1 MPVSDSGL
9 STAETPLAS
18 PGRLRHS
25 RWLVRVLGAS
35 GVLIVVAV
43 IVCAVLA
50 GTYQPLGVD
59 GEATGP
65 VGGMPPFAASL
76 TNTFGSEP
84 GQYYVA
90 PRTTPFTIEGTVT
103 NTGPEPVTIIGA
115 TIINPAAPG
124 GSLLAWP
131 LTMAGQAEWY
141 NPENDPAQ
149 LPAGCELKACPLSG
163 LRLQPGVGVTIAL
176 PVRFVSSCY
185 DPNGWTGA
193 DRFYVRERFGPFTHW
208 VAIAYSP
215 PYIFHEPGVPNLRI
229 TGLTCPR

>member
-1 MPVSDSGL
+1 V
-9 STAETPLAS
+9 LA
-18 PGRLRHS
+18 
-25 RWLVRVLGAS
+25 
-35 GVLIVVAV
+35 VVAV
-43 IVCAVLA
+43 MVCAALA

-65 VGGMPPFAASL
+65 IAGMPPFAGSL

-90 PRTTPFTIEGTVT
+90 PRTTPFTIDGSVT
-103 NTGPEPVTIIGA
+103 NTGPEAVTIIGA

-124 GSLLAWP
+124 GTLLAWP
-131 LTMAGQAEWY
+131 LTRAGQAEWY
-141 NPENDPAQ
+141 NPGDGPGQ
-149 LPAGCELKACPLSG
+149 VPAGCELKACPLSG
-163 LRLQPGVGVTIAL
+163 LRLLPGVGVTIAL
-176 PVRFVSSCY
+176 PVRFVGSCY
-185 DPNGWTGA
+185 DQNGWTGA

-215 PYIFHEPGVPNLRI
+215 PYIFHEPGVPNLHI